1 MASLASEQKNET
13 GIMEHKGSF
22 LSQQQNLATYLC
34 LPRPPKSKA
43 FLFPQEETFPL
54 LSGPPVHPLT
64 PVSSPR
70 SSLLYLS
77 RWPFHVTKDTHNC
90 IQT

>member
-1 MASLASEQKNET
+1 MASLASKQKNET

-22 LSQQQNLATYLC
+22 LSQQQNLAMYLC
-34 LPRPPKSKA
+34 LPRPLKSKA

-54 LSGPPVHPLT
+54 LSGPPVHPLM
-64 PVSSPR
+64 PVSSPW

-90 IQT
+90 VQT